1 MAESTESL
9 VKRERETPAQ
19 DPIVSRSTSGIMLI
33 CALLLTATLAWSL
46 YDEAFGQRPWKHIQ
60 QEFVSRYTKYLKSIK
75 PQAGKTEAEVKQD
88 PEYQTL
94 DSEAQSA
101 LERVKPAIGEID
113 HKVAQIQSEL
123 DAVTDPFQN
132 QRGKLTVINYNV
144 EIATSPSAKSR
155 YRAQAQQKRAELVEV
170 DMPAPD
176 GSGKTTAQKVNYEQL
191 EKLFND
197 LRDEKAKLLGQKA
210 ELLKE
215 PTELGKKRDD
225 YLKHHMTGLGPGQID
240 GLLRKMDQ
248 FDYSILPHQISV
260 NEFNIVDRCEVCHV
274 GIREPLD
281 LRPEDLAPGGPG
293 KKPDNLARAFVSHPN
308 KEILQIHAPDKF
320 GCASCH
326 WGNGRATTSEVKGHG
341 RHKFWLWPMF
351 EKENT
356 EAGCQQCHAKD
367 RVTQGADTLNL
378 GRDLF
383 YQRGCMGCH
392 RYEGFDRE
400 TDALS
405 GTRQNISQLEDQIIG
420 NQKQIRLD
428 ESPPDGTSD
437 EDAQKMLAQAEALKV
452 TNSILAARIDQLNLQ
467 SKYLMQDQ
475 KKVGPNL
482 KDVRLKLRKEWIPV
496 WLEDPQAFRPGTKMP
511 TFWRFARHHDD
522 NGPNM
527 RDADGE
533 AQLQAI
539 AAYLWQDSFEGKLP
553 EQQRGDAGHGKEL
566 FETRGC
572 LGCHSI
578 GDEDNKIGGTFAAN
592 LQKVGEKANFDYIVR
607 WIHNPRERWAPY
619 CPKEKRDLTAD
630 DYAKHNLPYVFD
642 TELHSRCPNDGAELQ
657 VQNMTVMP
665 NFRLSET
672 DARDIATYLFSLSSP
687 PQYGDA
693 SFMDDP
699 ELREKGQ
706 ALIKQ
711 YGCAGCHEIKGFEDE
726 QRIGKELT
734 VEGATPIERLDFAL
748 LTKSAEEGDDPLK
761 LHAPPEGAPK
771 SAAHEEKP
779 WYNHKGFFEH
789 KITEPSIYDRGKEK
803 DPKDRLRMPRPYLT
817 PEWRNALT
825 TFLIGSVGAEGANVP
840 SSLFYNPE
848 DTRRQDIQ
856 NGWWIIKKYNCVGCH
871 QVQVGQRSV
880 VMDLPFYQTPEGK
893 DLLPPRLTSEGARVD
908 PAWLLRF
915 LHDPS
920 LSGEKTPAENAAI
933 ANAEQAAKPVGSPAA
948 STGNAQPASGQ
959 APGATPALPAGAAH
973 SSAGTATGGHLKP
986 QPGLDRN
993 GVRPYLKFRM
1003 PTFTFSPNELQTL
1016 VRFFMAVSGQQEPY
1030 IKEPLQPLTEQE
1042 KLVARQMFTS
1052 GTPCLKCHIT
1062 GDRTHDAK
1070 AIAPNFLLSGERL
1083 KPEWTFRWLLDPSQI
1098 SPGTAMPTGLFRKEG
1113 ERWVINLPNPPPSA
1127 NAYLDDHA
1135 RLLVRYMLQMT
1146 PDEQRRLLATAPVA
1160 PAAAASPPA
1169 QKAQIRSKSSG
1180 GETTFNR
1187 WRRAKRPAL
1196 AENRSARSVSRP
1208 AAM

>member
-1 MAESTESL
+1 VADSTEANESL
-9 VKRERETPAQ
+9 AKQGAELPAH
-19 DPIVSRSTSGIMLI
+19 DPIVSRSTSGIMLV
-33 CALLLTATLAWSL
+33 CALLLTAVLAWSL
-46 YDEAFGQRPWKHIQ
+46 YDEAFGQRPWKGMQ
-60 QEFVSRYTKYLKSIK
+60 QQFVSRYSKYLKTIK
-75 PQAGKTEAEVKQD
+75 PQAGKTEAEVKES
-88 PEYQTL
+88 PEYQQL
-94 DSEAQSA
+94 DGEAQGA
-101 LERVKPAIGEID
+101 LEKVKPDIAEID
-113 HKVAQIQSEL
+113 KKVAQIQREL
-123 DAVTDPFQN
+123 DAVTEPFQN

-144 EIATSPSAKSR
+144 EIAASNAKDK
-155 YRAQAQQKRAELVEV
+155 YRQQAQAKRAELAEV
-170 DMPAPD
+170 DMPAAD
-176 GSGKTTAQKVNYEQL
+176 GSGKTTTQKLNYDQL

-197 LRDEKAKLLGQKA
+197 LRDDKARLLGQKA
-210 ELLKE
+210 DLLKE
-215 PTELGKKRDD
+215 PTELSKKRDD
-225 YLKHHMTGLGPGQID
+225 YLKHHMTGLGPSQID

-281 LRPEDLAPGGPG
+281 LRAEDLAPDGPG
-293 KKPDNLARAFVSHPN
+293 KKPDSLARAFVSHPN
-308 KEILQIHAPDKF
+308 KEVLQIHSPEKF

-326 WGNGRATTSEVKGHG
+326 WGNGRATTSNEKGHG

-383 YQRGCMGCH
+383 YQRGCVGCH
-392 RYEGFDRE
+392 RYEGFDHE
-400 TDALS
+400 SDSL
-405 GTRQNISQLEDQIIG
+405 GNTRQSISQLEDQITG

-428 ESPPDGTSD
+428 ESPPEGTTD
-437 EDAQKMLAQAEALKV
+437 EQAQKMLADSEALKV

-482 KDVRLKLRKEWIPV
+482 KDVRLKLRKEWVPL
-496 WLEDPQAFRPGTKMP
+496 WLSDPQAFRPGTKMP
-511 TFWRFARHHDD
+511 TFWRFA
-522 NGPNM
+522 NNAPEGGGPHM

-533 AQLQAI
+533 QQIQAI
-539 AAYLWQDSFEGKLP
+539 AAYLWQDGFDGKLP
-553 EQQRGDAGHGKEL
+553 EQQRGNAGHGKEL
-566 FETRGC
+566 FESRGC
-572 LGCHSI
+572 LACHSI
-578 GDEDNKIGGTFAAN
+578 GDEDNKLGGTFAAN

-607 WIHNPRERWAPY
+607 WIHNPRERYAPY
-619 CPKEKRDLTAD
+619 CPKEKRDLTPE
-630 DYAKHNLPYVFD
+630 DYANHNLPYVFD

-665 NFRLSET
+665 NFRLSEN

-687 PQYGDA
+687 PQYDAA
-693 SFMDDP
+693 SFMDSP
-699 ELREKGQ
+699 ELKDKGH

-748 LTKSAEEGDDPLK
+748 STRHAEEGVDPLK
-761 LHAPPEGAPK
+761 LHPDQK
-771 SAAHEEKP
+771 EEKP

-789 KITEPSIYDRGKEK
+789 KITRPSIYDEGKEK
-803 DPKDRLRMPRPYLT
+803 DPKDRLRMPQPFLT

-825 TFLIGSVGAEGANVP
+825 TFLLGSVGAEGANVP
-840 SSLFYNPE
+840 ESLFYNPE

-856 NGWWIIKKYNCVGCH
+856 NGWWVIKKYNCMGCH

-908 PAWLLRF
+908 PSWLLRF

-920 LSGEKTPAENAAI
+920 LSGEKTPAEQAAI
-933 ANAEQAAKPVGSPAA
+933 DKAESAGAIGSAGSTPAGAPQSVRADALNAGKP
-948 STGNAQPASGQ
+948 
-959 APGATPALPAGAAH
+959 PALPEK
-973 SSAGTATGGHLKP
+973 LKA
-986 QPGLDRN
+986 QPGMDRN

-1003 PTFTFSPNELQTL
+1003 PTFNFSPNELQLL
-1016 VRFFMAVSGQQEPY
+1016 VRFFMAMSGQQEPY
-1030 IKEPLQPLTEQE
+1030 IKEQLEPLSEQD

-1062 GDRTHDAK
+1062 GDPGHDAT
-1070 AIAPNFLLSGERL
+1070 AIAPNFLLAGERL

-1098 SPGTAMPTGLFRKEG
+1098 SPGTAMPTGLFRKDG
-1113 ERWVINLPNPPPSA
+1113 ERWVINLPNPPASA
-1127 NAYLDDHA
+1127 NEYHSDHA
-1135 RLLVRYMLQMT
+1135 RLLVRYMMLLT

-1160 PAAAASPPA
+1160 PVAKAQPA
-1169 QKAQIRSKSSG
+1169 QGAQNRIKHQN
-1180 GETTFNR
+1180 GETAGNR
-1187 WRRAKRPAL
+1187 PRRVRHSGRIVAQNFRANARPAG
-1196 AENRSARSVSRP
+1196 
-1208 AAM
+1208 M

>member
-1 MAESTESL
+1 VADATEATESL
-9 VKRERETPAQ
+9 VKKGTEVPAH

-33 CALLLTATLAWSL
+33 CALLLTASLAWSL
-46 YDEAFGQRPWKHIQ
+46 YDEAFGQRPWKGMQ
-60 QEFVSRYTKYLKSIK
+60 QQFVSRYTKYLKSIK
-75 PQAGKTEAEVKQD
+75 QQAGKTEAEVKED

-94 DSEAQSA
+94 DEDAKGA
-101 LERVKPAIGEID
+101 LEKVKPDIAEID
-113 HKVAQIQSEL
+113 KKVAQTQREL
-123 DAVTDPFQN
+123 DAVTEPFQN

-144 EIATSPSAKSR
+144 EIAASSAKDK
-155 YRAQAQQKRAELVEV
+155 YRTQAQQKRAELVEV
-170 DMPAPD
+170 DMPAAD
-176 GSGKTTAQKVNYEQL
+176 GSGKTSTQKVNYDQL

-197 LRDEKAKLLGQKA
+197 LRDEKARLLGQKA

-215 PTELGKKRDD
+215 PTEFGKKRDD
-225 YLKHHMTGLGPGQID
+225 YLKHHMTGLGPSQID

-281 LRPEDLAPGGPG
+281 LRAEDLAPGGPG
-293 KKPDNLARAFVSHPN
+293 KKPDSLARAFVSHPN
-308 KEILQIHAPDKF
+308 RELLQIHTPDRF

-326 WGNGRATTSEVKGHG
+326 WGNGRATTSDMKGHG

-356 EAGCQQCHAKD
+356 EAGCQQCHARD

-378 GRDLF
+378 GRDIF
-383 YQRGCMGCH
+383 YQRGCVGCH

-400 TDALS
+400 SDALG
-405 GTRQNISQLEDQIIG
+405 GTRQNISQLEDQITG
-420 NQKQIRLD
+420 NEKQIRLD
-428 ESPPDGTSD
+428 ENPPDGTSD
-437 EDAQKMLAQAEALKV
+437 EDLKKMLEHAKDLKV

-496 WLEDPQAFRPGTKMP
+496 WLENPQAFRPGTKMP
-511 TFWRFARHHDD
+511 TFWRFATPDSSAKM
-522 NGPNM
+522 PAL
-527 RDADGE
+527 RDKDGE
-533 AQLQAI
+533 DQIQAI
-539 AAYLWQDSFEGKLP
+539 AAYLWQDGFDGKLP
-553 EQQRGDAGHGKEL
+553 EQQRGDAGHGKDL

-578 GDEDNKIGGTFAAN
+578 GDDDNKIGGTFAAN

-619 CPKEKRDLTAD
+619 CPKEKRDLTPD

-687 PQYGDA
+687 PQYDAA
-693 SFMDDP
+693 SFMDSP
-699 ELREKGQ
+699 ELRDKGH

-748 LTKSAEEGDDPLK
+748 LTKKAEEGIDPLK
-761 LHAPPEGAPK
+761 LHSKSDSAPATQAE
-771 SAAHEEKP
+771 EEKP

-789 KITEPSIYDRGKEK
+789 KVSDPSIYDQGKEK

-825 TFLIGSVGAEGANVP
+825 TFLLGSVGSEGSNVP
-840 SSLFYNPE
+840 QSLFYSPQ

-856 NGWWIIKKYNCVGCH
+856 NGWWVIKKYNCMGCH

-908 PAWLLRF
+908 PSWLLRF

-920 LSGEKTPAENAAI
+920 LSGEKTAVEQAAI
-933 ANAEQAAKPVGSPAA
+933 SNAEQAAKGTSAAPSSDQKENAGRMPAPPGNP
-948 STGNAQPASGQ
+948 STGSGK
-959 APGATPALPAGAAH
+959 
-973 SSAGTATGGHLKP
+973 LKA

-1003 PTFTFSPNELQTL
+1003 PTFSFSPNELQTL
-1016 VRFFMAVSGQQEPY
+1016 VRFFMAMSGQQEPY
-1030 IKEPLQPLTEQE
+1030 IKEPLQPLSEQE

-1062 GDRTHDAK
+1062 GEPTHDAK
-1070 AIAPNFLLSGERL
+1070 AIAPNFLLASERL

-1098 SPGTAMPTGLFRKEG
+1098 SPGTAMPTGLFRKDG
-1113 ERWVINLPNPPPSA
+1113 ERWVINLPNPPASA
-1127 NAYLDDHA
+1127 NEYHDDHA
-1135 RLLVRYMLQMT
+1135 RLLVRYMMLLT

-1160 PAAAASPPA
+1160 PPAAPPA
-1169 QKAQIRSKSSG
+1169 QKAQAKGKRRG
-1180 GETTFNR
+1180 GETAANR
-1187 WRRAKRPAL
+1187 ARRAKRPTVA
-1196 AENRSARSVSRP
+1196 ADRNVRVNAQP
-1208 AAM
+1208 AGM

>member
-1 MAESTESL
+1 VAANESL
-9 VKRERETPAQ
+9 VKKDAEVPER
-19 DPIVSRSTSGIMLI
+19 DPIVSRSTSGIMLV
-33 CALLLTATLAWSL
+33 CALLMTATLAWSL
-46 YDEAFGQRPWKHIQ
+46 YDEAFGQRPWKGIQ
-60 QEFVSRYTKYLKSIK
+60 QQFVSRYTKYLKSIK
-75 PQAGKTEAEVKQD
+75 TQAGKTEAEVKED
-88 PEYQTL
+88 PEYQQL
-94 DSEAQSA
+94 DADAQAA
-101 LERVKPAIGEID
+101 LEKVKPDIAEID
-113 HKVAQIQSEL
+113 RKVGQTQREL
-123 DAVTDPFQN
+123 DAVTEPFQN

-144 EIATSPSAKSR
+144 EIAASGAKDK
-155 YRAQAQQKRAELVEV
+155 YRKQAQAKRAELVEV
-170 DMPAPD
+170 DLPAED
-176 GSGKTTAQKVNYEQL
+176 GSGKTTTQKMNYEQL

-197 LRDEKAKLLGQKA
+197 LRDGKAKLLGQKA
-210 ELLKE
+210 DLLKE
-215 PTELGKKRDD
+215 STELGKKRDD
-225 YLKHHMTGLGPGQID
+225 YLKHHMTGLGPTQID
-240 GLLRKMDQ
+240 GLIRKMDQ

-274 GIREPLD
+274 GVREPLD

-293 KKPDNLARAFVSHPN
+293 KKPDSLARAFVSHPN
-308 KEILQIHAPDKF
+308 REILQIHTPDRF

-326 WGNGRATTSEVKGHG
+326 WGNGRATTSDVKGHG

-400 TDALS
+400 TDAL
-405 GTRQNISQLEDQIIG
+405 GAARQSISQLEDQITA
-420 NQKQIRLD
+420 NQKQMRLD
-428 ESPPDGTSD
+428 ENPPEGTSD
-437 EDAQKMLAQAEALKV
+437 EDAQKLLAQSEGLKV

-475 KKVGPNL
+475 KKIGPNL

-496 WLEDPQAFRPGTKMP
+496 WLRDPQAFRLGTKMP
-511 TFWRFARHHDD
+511 TFWRFAAPLE
-522 NGPNM
+522 NGLPSL
-527 RDADGE
+527 RDKDGE
-533 AQLQAI
+533 DQIQAI
-539 AAYLWQDSFEGKLP
+539 AAYLWQDGFEGQVP
-553 EQQRGDAGHGKEL
+553 AQQRGDTAHGKDL
-566 FETRGC
+566 FESRGC

-578 GDEDNKIGGTFAAN
+578 GDDDNRVGGTFAAN

-619 CPKEKRDLTAD
+619 CPKEKRDLTED
-630 DYAKHNLPYVFD
+630 DYKKHNLPYVFD

-672 DARDIATYLFSLSSP
+672 DARDIATYLFSLSSA
-687 PQYGDA
+687 PQYDA
-693 SFMDDP
+693 TSFMDSP
-699 ELREKGQ
+699 ELAEKGHT
-706 ALIKQ
+706 LIKQ

-748 LTKSAEEGDDPLK
+748 LTKKAEEGSDPLK
-761 LHAPPEGAPK
+761 LHA
-771 SAAHEEKP
+771 AAEATPAAKEEEKP

-789 KITEPSIYDRGKEK
+789 KITEPSIYDQGKEK

-825 TFLIGSVGAEGANVP
+825 TFLLGSVGAEGSNVP
-840 SSLFYNPE
+840 QSLFYSPQ

-856 NGWWIIKKYNCVGCH
+856 NGWWVIKKYNCMGCH
-871 QVQVGQRSV
+871 QIQVGQKSV
-880 VMDLPFYQTPEGK
+880 VQDLPFYQTPEGK
-893 DLLPPRLTSEGARVD
+893 DLLPPRLSSEGARVD
-908 PAWLLRF
+908 PSWLLRF

-933 ANAEQAAKPVGSPAA
+933 DNAAKSAASSSPAPA
-948 STGNAQPASGQ
+948 AQSEAAGKM
-959 APGATPALPAGAAH
+959 PALPG
-973 SSAGTATGGHLKP
+973 GGHLKA

-1016 VRFFMAVSGQQEPY
+1016 VRFFMAMSGQQEPY

-1042 KLVARQMFTS
+1042 KLTARQMFTS

-1062 GDRTHDAK
+1062 GDPTHDAK
-1070 AIAPNFLLSGERL
+1070 AIAPNFLLASERL
-1083 KPEWTFRWLLDPSQI
+1083 KPEWMFRWLLDPSQI

-1113 ERWVINLPNPPPSA
+1113 DRWVVNLPNPPASA
-1127 NAYLDDHA
+1127 VEYHDDHA
-1135 RLLVRYMLQMT
+1135 RLLVRYMLLLT

-1160 PAAAASPPA
+1160 PPTAKAATPPA
-1169 QKAQIRSKSSG
+1169 QKAQLRSKARN
-1180 GETTFNR
+1180 GETTSNR
-1187 WRRAKRPAL
+1187 TRRAKRPAL
-1196 AENRSARSVSRP
+1196 VENRSARSFSRP
-1208 AAM
+1208 VGM

>member
-1 MAESTESL
+1 MGESTEATESL
-9 VKRERETPAQ
+9 VKKEPELPAH

-33 CALLLTATLAWSL
+33 CALLLTASLAWSL
-46 YDEAFGQRPWKHIQ
+46 YDEAFGQRPWKGIQ

-75 PQAGKTEAEVKQD
+75 AQAGNTEAQVKQT

-94 DSEAQSA
+94 EADAQSA
-101 LERVKPAIGEID
+101 LEKVKPEIADID
-113 HKVAQIQSEL
+113 HKVVQLQSEL
-123 DAVTDPFQN
+123 DAVTDPSQN
-132 QRGKLTVINYNV
+132 QRGRLTVINYNV
-144 EIATSPSAKSR
+144 EISSPGSKDK
-155 YRAQAQQKRAELVEV
+155 YRKQAQEKRAERVEV
-170 DMPAPD
+170 ELPAAD
-176 GSGKTTAQKVNYEQL
+176 GSGKKTSQMMNYDQL

-197 LRDEKAKLLGQKA
+197 LRDEKANLLGQKA

-215 PTELGKKRDD
+215 PTELIKKRDD
-225 YLKHHMTGLGPGQID
+225 YLKHHMTGLGPAQID

-281 LRPEDLAPGGPG
+281 LRAEDLAPGGPG
-293 KKPDNLARAFVSHPN
+293 KKPDSLARAFVSHPDR
-308 KEILQIHAPDKF
+308 ELLQIHTPDRF

-383 YQRGCMGCH
+383 NQRGCVGCH
-392 RYEGFDRE
+392 RYEGYDRE
-400 TDALS
+400 ADGLNS
-405 GTRQNISQLEDQIIG
+405 TRQSISQLEDEITA

-428 ESPPDGTSD
+428 ENPPDGTSD
-437 EDAQKMLAQAEALKV
+437 EDAQKMLAQSEALKV

-482 KDVRLKLRKEWIPV
+482 KDVRLKLRKEWVPV
-496 WLEDPQAFRPGTKMP
+496 WLRDPQGFRPGTKMP
-511 TFWRFARHHDD
+511 TFWRFAANQD
-522 NGPNM
+522 NGGPHM

-533 AQLQAI
+533 EQIQAI

-553 EQQRGDAGHGKEL
+553 AQQRGDTAHGKDL

-578 GDEDNKIGGTFAAN
+578 GDDDHKTGGSFAAN

-619 CPKEKRDLTAD
+619 CPKEKRDLTEE
-630 DYAKHNLPYVFD
+630 DYKNHNLPYVFD

-672 DARDIATYLFSLSSP
+672 DSRDIASYLFSLSSP
-687 PQYGDA
+687 PQYEAA
-693 SFMDDP
+693 SFMDSP

-711 YGCAGCHEIKGFEDE
+711 YGCAGCHEIKGFEEE

-748 LTKSAEEGDDPLK
+748 LTKKAEEGDDPLK
-761 LHAPPEGAPK
+761 LHSAKSESSPAP
-771 SAAHEEKP
+771 AAEEEKP

-789 KITEPSIYDRGKEK
+789 KITEPSIYDQGKEK
-803 DPKDRLRMPRPYLT
+803 DPKDRLRMPRPFLT

-825 TFLIGSVGAEGANVP
+825 TFLLGSVGAEGSNVP
-840 SSLFYNPE
+840 QSLFYSPQ

-856 NGWWIIKKYNCVGCH
+856 NGWWVIKKYNCMGCH

-893 DLLPPRLTSEGARVD
+893 DLLPPIDQRRRARVD
-908 PAWLLRF
+908 PARLGSSTIHRLAAKRLR
-915 LHDPS
+915 L
-920 LSGEKTPAENAAI
+920 NAAI
-933 ANAEQAAKPVGSPAA
+933 NNAEQAARRQQRRVDRR
-948 STGNAQPASGQ
+948 QQQRQ
-959 APGATPALPAGAAH
+959 AP
-973 SSAGTATGGHLKP
+973 SIRGG
-986 QPGLDRN
+986 
-993 GVRPYLKFRM
+993 
-1003 PTFTFSPNELQTL
+1003 
-1016 VRFFMAVSGQQEPY
+1016 
-1030 IKEPLQPLTEQE
+1030 
-1042 KLVARQMFTS
+1042 
-1052 GTPCLKCHIT
+1052 
-1062 GDRTHDAK
+1062 
-1070 AIAPNFLLSGERL
+1070 
-1083 KPEWTFRWLLDPSQI
+1083 
-1098 SPGTAMPTGLFRKEG
+1098 
-1113 ERWVINLPNPPPSA
+1113 
-1127 NAYLDDHA
+1127 
-1135 RLLVRYMLQMT
+1135 
-1146 PDEQRRLLATAPVA
+1146 
-1160 PAAAASPPA
+1160 
-1169 QKAQIRSKSSG
+1169 
-1180 GETTFNR
+1180 
-1187 WRRAKRPAL
+1187 
-1196 AENRSARSVSRP
+1196 
-1208 AAM
+1208 

>member
-1 MAESTESL
+1 MADSTEATESL
-9 VKRERETPAQ
+9 VKKEPEVPAS
-19 DPIVSRSTSGIMLI
+19 DPIVSRSTSGIMLV
-33 CALLLTATLAWSL
+33 CALLLTAALAWSL
-46 YDEAFGQRPWKHIQ
+46 YDEAFGQRPWKGIQ
-60 QEFVSRYTKYLKSIK
+60 KQFVSRYTKYLKSIK
-75 PQAGKTEAEVKQD
+75 TQAGKTEAQVKED
-88 PEYQTL
+88 PEYQQL
-94 DSEAQSA
+94 DSDAQAA
-101 LERVKPAIGEID
+101 LEKVKPDIGDID
-113 HKVAQIQSEL
+113 HKVVEIQRQL
-123 DAVTDPFQN
+123 DAVTEPFQN

-144 EIATSPSAKSR
+144 EIASNSAKDK
-155 YRAQAQQKRAELVEV
+155 YRKQAQAKRAELVEV
-170 DMPAPD
+170 DLPAAD
-176 GSGKTTAQKVNYEQL
+176 GSGKPTTQKMNYEQL

-197 LRDEKAKLLGQKA
+197 LRDEKARLLGQKA
-210 ELLKE
+210 DFLKE
-215 PTELGKKRDD
+215 PTDLSKKRDD

-281 LRPEDLAPGGPG
+281 LRPEDLAPAGPG
-293 KKPDNLARAFVSHPN
+293 KKPDNLARAFVSHPD
-308 KEILQIHAPDKF
+308 KELLQIHAPDRF
-320 GCASCH
+320 GCSSCH
-326 WGNGRATTSEVKGHG
+326 WGNGRATTSDIKGHG

-400 TDALS
+400 TDAL
-405 GTRQNISQLEDQIIG
+405 GAARQSISQLEDQITA

-428 ESPPDGTSD
+428 ENPPEGTTD
-437 EDAQKMLAQAEALKV
+437 EEAQKMLAQSEALKV

-467 SKYLMQDQ
+467 AKYLMQDQ

-482 KDVRLKLRKEWIPV
+482 KDVRLKLRKEWIPK
-496 WLEDPQAFRPGTKMP
+496 WLSDPQAFRPGTKMP
-511 TFWRFARHHDD
+511 TFWRFANNPEDG
-522 NGPNM
+522 GPHM
-527 RDADGE
+527 RDADGQE
-533 AQLQAI
+533 QIQAI
-539 AAYLWQDSFEGKLP
+539 AAYLWQDGFEGKVP
-553 EQQRGDAGHGKEL
+553 EQQRGDAAHGKDL
-566 FETRGC
+566 FESRGC
-572 LGCHSI
+572 LACHSI
-578 GDEDNKIGGTFAAN
+578 GEDENKIGGTFAAN

-607 WIHNPRERWAPY
+607 WVHNPRERFAPY

-687 PQYGDA
+687 PQYDAA
-693 SFMDDP
+693 SFMDSP
-699 ELREKGQ
+699 ELKEKGH

-711 YGCAGCHEIKGFEDE
+711 YGCAGCHEIKGFEEE

-748 LTKSAEEGDDPLK
+748 LTKKAEEGVDPLK
-761 LHAPPEGAPK
+761 LHSGLSNEQTPAQK
-771 SAAHEEKP
+771 DEEKP

-789 KITEPSIYDRGKEK
+789 KITEPSIYDQGKEK

-817 PEWRNALT
+817 PEWRTALT
-825 TFLIGSVGAEGANVP
+825 TFLLGSVGSEGSNVP
-840 SSLFYNPE
+840 SSLFYNPQ

-856 NGWWIIKKYNCVGCH
+856 NGWWVIKKYNCMGCH
-871 QVQVGQRSV
+871 QLQVGQRSV

-908 PAWLLRF
+908 PSWLLKF

-920 LSGEKTPAENAAI
+920 LSGEKTPAEQAAIDNAAQTARN
-933 ANAEQAAKPVGSPAA
+933 ANASPAA
-948 STGNAQPASGQ
+948 TPNASAPPA
-959 APGATPALPAGAAH
+959 AI
-973 SSAGTATGGHLKP
+973 TGGHLKP

-1003 PTFTFSPNELQTL
+1003 PTFTLSPNELQTL
-1016 VRFFMAVSGQQEPY
+1016 VRFFMAMSGQQEPY
-1030 IKEPLQPLTEQE
+1030 IKEPLQPLSEQE

-1062 GDRTHDAK
+1062 GEPTHDAR
-1070 AIAPNFLLSGERL
+1070 AIAPNFLLASERL

-1113 ERWVINLPNPPPSA
+1113 DRWVINLPNPPASA
-1127 NAYLDDHA
+1127 NEYHDDHA
-1135 RLLVRYMLQMT
+1135 RLLVRYMMLMT
-1146 PDEQRRLLATAPVA
+1146 PDEQKRLLATAPVV
-1160 PAAAASPPA
+1160 PATATPPA
-1169 QKAQIRSKSSG
+1169 QKAQNKAKSKS
-1180 GETTFNR
+1180 GETTLNR
-1187 WRRAKRPAL
+1187 MRRPKRQTLAAVPAARWNARPAG
-1196 AENRSARSVSRP
+1196 
-1208 AAM
+1208 M

>member
-1 MAESTESL
+1 MAESPETTEAL
-9 VKRERETPAQ
+9 VKKEPEVPAK

-33 CALLLTATLAWSL
+33 CALLLTASLAWSL
-46 YDEAFGQRPWKHIQ
+46 YDEAFGQRPWKGIQ
-60 QEFVSRYTKYLKSIK
+60 QQFVSRYTRYLKNIK
-75 PQAGKTEAEVKQD
+75 PQAGETEAEVKES

-94 DSEAQSA
+94 EAESQAA
-101 LERVKPAIGEID
+101 LERVKPEISEID
-113 HKVAQIQSEL
+113 RNVTQIQRRL

-132 QRGKLTVINYNV
+132 QRGHLTVINYNV
-144 EIATSPSAKSR
+144 EIASGSAKDK
-155 YRAQAQQKRAELVEV
+155 YRKQAEQKRAESVEV
-170 DMPAPD
+170 DLPAAN
-176 GSGKTTAQKVNYEQL
+176 GSGQTTTQKMNYEQL

-197 LRDEKAKLLGQKA
+197 LRDEKATLLGQKA

-215 PTELGKKRDD
+215 PTELAKKRDD
-225 YLKHHMTGLGPGQID
+225 YLKHHLTGLGATQID
-240 GLLRKMDQ
+240 GLIRKMNQ

-260 NEFNIVDRCEVCHV
+260 NEFNIVDRCQVCHV

-281 LRPEDLAPGGPG
+281 LRPEDLAPDGPG
-293 KKPDNLARAFVSHPN
+293 KKPDSLSRAFVSHPN
-308 KEILQIHAPDKF
+308 RELLQIHTPERF
-320 GCASCH
+320 GCSSCH
-326 WGNGRATTSEVKGHG
+326 WGNGRATTTEVKGHG
-341 RHKFWLWPMF
+341 QHKYWLWPMF

-367 RVTQGADTLNL
+367 RVTQGAETINL

-383 YQRGCMGCH
+383 NDRGCVGCH

-400 TDALS
+400 TDALGNS
-405 GTRQNISQLEDQIIG
+405 RQNINQLEDQITA
-420 NQKQIRLD
+420 NQKQIRTG
-428 ESPPDGTSD
+428 ESPPEGTSD
-437 EDAQKMLAQAEALKV
+437 EDAQKMLAQSQALKV

-496 WLEDPQAFRPGTKMP
+496 WLSNPEGFRPGTKMP
-511 TFWRFARHHDD
+511 TFWRFATARD
-522 NGPNM
+522 NGRPSL
-527 RDADGE
+527 RDQDGE
-533 AQLQAI
+533 QQIQAI

-566 FETRGC
+566 FESRGC
-572 LGCHSI
+572 MACHSI
-578 GDEDNKIGGTFAAN
+578 GDEENKTNATFAAN

-619 CPKEKRDLTAD
+619 CPKEKRDLTPD
-630 DYAKHNLPYVFD
+630 DYSKHNLPYVFD

-687 PQYGDA
+687 PQYADA
-693 SFMDDP
+693 SFMDSA
-699 ELREKGQ
+699 ELKDKGRV
-706 ALIKQ
+706 LIKQ

-748 LTKSAEEGDDPLK
+748 LTKDAEEGHDPLN
-761 LHAPPEGAPK
+761 LHPK
-771 SAAHEEKP
+771 EKEKP
-779 WYNHKGFFEH
+779 WYNHKGFFER
-789 KITEPSIYDRGKEK
+789 KVSEPSLYDQGKEK
-803 DPKDRLRMPRPYLT
+803 DPKDRLRMPRPFLT

-825 TFLIGSVGAEGANVP
+825 TFLLGSVGSEGSNVP
-840 SSLFYNPE
+840 RSLFYNPQ
-848 DTRRQDIQ
+848 DHRRQDIQ
-856 NGWWIIKKYNCVGCH
+856 NGWWVIKKYNCMGCH

-880 VMDLPFYQTPEGK
+880 LMDLPFYQTPEGK
-893 DLLPPRLTSEGARVD
+893 DLLPPRLSSEGARVD
-908 PAWLLRF
+908 PNWLLRF

-920 LSGEKTPAENAAI
+920 LSGEKTPPQAAAISNAERVALGPTKPPAGSQGENAGTRPSAATPDAPKAS
-933 ANAEQAAKPVGSPAA
+933 ANAGK
-948 STGNAQPASGQ
+948 
-959 APGATPALPAGAAH
+959 
-973 SSAGTATGGHLKP
+973 LKA

-1003 PTFTFSPNELQTL
+1003 PTFNFSPNELQTL
-1016 VRFFMAVSGQQEPY
+1016 VRFFMAISGQQEPY
-1030 IKEPLQPLTEQE
+1030 IKEPLQPLSEQD

-1062 GDRTHDAK
+1062 GDPAHDAK

-1098 SPGTAMPTGLFRKEG
+1098 DPGTAMPTGLFRQEG
-1113 ERWVINLPNPPPSA
+1113 ERWVINLPNPPASA
-1127 NAYLDDHA
+1127 NEYRSDHA
-1135 RLLVRYMLQMT
+1135 RLLVRYMLLLT

-1160 PAAAASPPA
+1160 PAAAAQPA
-1169 QKAQIRSKSSG
+1169 QKAHNNSKSKG
-1180 GETTFNR
+1180 GEAAWNR
-1187 WRRAKRPAL
+1187 TRRAKRPTIAL
-1196 AENRSARSVSRP
+1196 SRGVKRNARP
-1208 AAM
+1208 PGM